1 MLGPKC
7 EEAHSMIS
15 RGWTLKDK
23 LGHFKGEFA
32 EEEFL
37 QNEEQGSSTGATLGG
52 KGEDPLGG
60 NTQRQISLGG
70 NRFLALKKKKKE
82 I

>member
-1 MLGPKC
+1 MSGPKC
-7 EEAHSMIS
+7 DKSHCLLVLREE
-15 RGWTLKDK
+15 GGK
-23 LGHFKGEFA
+23 LRNFDGD
-32 EEEFL
+32 FL
-37 QNEEQGSSTGATLGG
+37 VGSSTRVALRG

-70 NRFLALKKKKKE
+70 NRFLALKKKKE

>member
-1 MLGPKC
+1 M
-7 EEAHSMIS
+7 EA
-15 RGWTLKDK
+15 
-23 LGHFKGEFA
+23 E
-32 EEEFL
+32 
-37 QNEEQGSSTGATLGG
+37 EEQGSSMRAALGS
-52 KGEDPLGG
+52 KGEDPLDG

>member
-1 MLGPKC
+1 M
-7 EEAHSMIS
+7 
-15 RGWTLKDK
+15 
-23 LGHFKGEFA
+23 
-32 EEEFL
+32 
-37 QNEEQGSSTGATLGG
+37 GAALGG

-70 NRFLALKKKKKE
+70 NQFLALKKKKEE